1 MSNQLTFYDLR
12 WPKARQSRLQLVLT
26 MLDRVVDWAAF
37 ERAVDAAIH
46 YPRPGNGR
54 RPVSLGAM
62 LRIHVVAWLTG
73 ANDRQAEELLI
84 DSPSVCSFCRVDD
97 AGPRPPD
104 AETIGNFRRRLAKAG
119 LESIVHEYVG
129 APLAKQGASLTPGQ
143 IIEPRWSGP
152 LL

>member
-1 MSNQLTFYDLR
+1 MHKQHTFYELR

-26 MLDRVVDWAAF
+26 MLDRVVDWAVF
-37 ERAVDAAIH
+37 QQSVDAAIN

-54 RPVSLGAM
+54 RPLSLDTM

-97 AGPRPPD
+97 VAPRPPD

-119 LESIVHEYVG
+119 LETVVLKHVG
-129 APLAKQGASLTPGQ
+129 DTLAKRGVSLIPGQ
-143 IIEPRWSGP
+143 IAEPRWCGP